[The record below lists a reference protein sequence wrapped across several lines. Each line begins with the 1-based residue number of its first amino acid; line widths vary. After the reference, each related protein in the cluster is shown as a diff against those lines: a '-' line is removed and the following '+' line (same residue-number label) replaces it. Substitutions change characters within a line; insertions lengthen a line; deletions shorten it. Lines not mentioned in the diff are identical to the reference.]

1 MAEEDWLELWTD
13 SQFPRD
19 GGAPSV
25 NSRRGQAI
33 QEVSVQCQ
41 GSQYLRDGV
50 QLSCFS

>member
-1 MAEEDWLELWTD
+1 MAEEAWQVQRTD
-13 SQFPRD
+13 SQFAGD

-41 GSQYLRDGV
+41 GGQHLRDGV